1 VEVTLELSGKPLVAT
16 AARMTVQA
24 AAADGVDV
32 PAIIARAKADSTVS
46 NSLARGFPVEVAA
59 T

>member
-1 VEVTLELSGKPLVAT
+1 MELSGKPLVAT